1 MLGRSTQL
9 RRRNDVGADAERMRS
24 QSSLSRRGVL
34 LIVILSPALL
44 GTEWKCAAVSNPTV
58 VSARI
63 DLIEPTTP
71 RVGDMV
77 QVTGRGEGTP
87 PLQLAWDFGDN
98 TFAAGTQAAHVY
110 LAPGSYTI
118 TFTVRDAHGNI
129 NSDSSPV
136 MVSARQSSSLLEV
149 VQLRPDR
156 VSGRG
161 ARRREAS

>member
-1 MLGRSTQL
+1 
-9 RRRNDVGADAERMRS
+9 MRS